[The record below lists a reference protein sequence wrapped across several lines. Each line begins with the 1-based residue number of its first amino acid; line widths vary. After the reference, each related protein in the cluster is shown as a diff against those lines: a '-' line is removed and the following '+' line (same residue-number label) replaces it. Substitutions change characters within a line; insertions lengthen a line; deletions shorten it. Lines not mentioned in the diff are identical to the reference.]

1 MSMLAVQLML
11 YINYVYAALRV
22 AFLGG
27 TVSKDTQ
34 NTYFAKMAY
43 GANDYWLINFND
55 MPSGFSLMVQ
65 LLVSTTGWCLQRLL
79 WL

>member
-27 TVSKDTQ
+27 TVSKD
-34 NTYFAKMAY
+34 K
-43 GANDYWLINFND
+43 
-55 MPSGFSLMVQ
+55 
-65 LLVSTTGWCLQRLL
+65 
-79 WL
+79 